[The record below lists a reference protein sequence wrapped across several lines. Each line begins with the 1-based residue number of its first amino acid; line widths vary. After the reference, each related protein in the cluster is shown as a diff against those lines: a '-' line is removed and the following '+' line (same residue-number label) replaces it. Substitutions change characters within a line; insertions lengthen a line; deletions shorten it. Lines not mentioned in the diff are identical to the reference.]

1 MAEVEIAIGKSKYK
15 IQCQDS
21 EKNKLIDTAE
31 KLNERVNNLSFSF
44 RHIDEKTLLVIS
56 ALTMEEELQANPR
69 EKSVEPE
76 NEIGDQDIYDAVSE
90 NMENICDYVEK
101 LNKKIRNY

>member
-21 EKNKLIDTAE
+21 EKDKLIATAE

-76 NEIGDQDIYDAVSE
+76 NEIDDQDIYDAVSE

-101 LNKKIRNY
+101 LNKKIRDY